1 MHAYDRF
8 EIHNDER
15 KQRLMSLGVPA
26 FEGPDVL
33 PAIQKMLSPWIDQV
47 RLHPGDIREKGW
59 GDDPIEILIVD
70 AAKHADTGDHIAE
83 TFFPHLIPGRSLVVH
98 QDFLNHRQPW
108 IAVQMAL
115 FADYF
120 EPLVLCGQECMVFLN
135 TAPIPKS
142 LIADSKVD
150 PLNNAAYLRALR
162 QISERLEPMV
172 GQRPLR
178 RIRNTAK
185 AHPTIRNAH
194 KLTRALR
201 RAAE

>member
-1 MHAYDRF
+1 
-8 EIHNDER
+8 
-15 KQRLMSLGVPA
+15 
-26 FEGPDVL
+26 
-33 PAIQKMLSPWIDQV
+33 
-47 RLHPGDIREKGW
+47 
-59 GDDPIEILIVD
+59 
-70 AAKHADTGDHIAE
+70 
-83 TFFPHLIPGRSLVVH
+83 
-98 QDFLNHRQPW
+98 
-108 IAVQMAL
+108 
-115 FADYF
+115 
-120 EPLVLCGQECMVFLN
+120 MVFLN